1 MLQIS
6 YVGVLVPL
14 AAVITIVIVVI
25 VVICIVCVCICRRC
39 RKKKAKA
46 AKANG
51 TFGAGQ
57 SHISGLTYSEK
68 VRLTLSSLTKI
79 RQND

>member
-1 MLQIS
+1 MS
-6 YVGVLVPL
+6 YVDVLVPL

-51 TFGAGQ
+51 TFGAGRSQ
-57 SHISGLTYSEK
+57 ISGLTYFEK
-68 VRLTLSSLTKI
+68 VRLILSSIT
-79 RQND
+79 